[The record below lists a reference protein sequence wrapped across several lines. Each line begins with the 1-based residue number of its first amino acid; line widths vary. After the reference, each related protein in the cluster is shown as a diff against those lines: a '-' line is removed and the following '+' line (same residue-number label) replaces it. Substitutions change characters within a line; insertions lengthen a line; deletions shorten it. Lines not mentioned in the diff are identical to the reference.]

1 MARIRGQQEIISS
14 LLDFFRIAQPSLDTK
29 PGSVS
34 RDLFVEGISAQLAR
48 LYDELN
54 RVSTL
59 QSLRL
64 ALGIDLDRLGDN
76 FGIKRN
82 RGSTATGPALL
93 TFNNLDTDISVTKGD
108 IITARNGATF
118 SVVNSTVISS
128 VLASQYKAT
137 AARFRSDLDFVG
149 ITDQYVIEVLTQA
162 TATGIQGNISKY
174 SLSKTSIPGINNVTN
189 VVPFGGGNGTEDDT
203 AFRNRILAVFSG
215 ANTGTAL
222 GYKNAVSSDPSV
234 IDALVIEP
242 GDSLMTRDG
251 TQVSIAADGTRTIT
265 SEGTGGKVDIYVFG
279 VRVQEALDSFIY
291 RDLSNTG
298 DPTNSKNDFVLGQ
311 IASDAGKTVTRKR
324 LDDIQ
329 NGVLPNQP
337 VNNIVEVSGSVS
349 GANYLEKS
357 VDSLGR
363 VSGNYELVR
372 DTGSFGGSPWGFDRL
387 HWISNRIKD
396 FSEDKTKQT
405 FNGQDSLGFPDVL
418 KIGGV
423 TQNVSVTNENSKV
436 SSSDRS
442 IIQLA
447 HTPVTNVT
455 RVFNV
460 TTGERYVISNQ
471 NFDGSG
477 SINNTGR
484 IQVSGRSLPAVS
496 DTLQVD
502 YTWVFTFDPYLDF
515 DNRLTNSNPRDVKD
529 SIDWGFSNAVRREK
543 ATLISNG
550 SFLTVTTTHPVSSV
564 VSVNVFNTSS
574 GNVTLS
580 SGRLSVVVPQTISN
594 VVSIV
599 RASDHAEL
607 WNTNKSDGTFSG
619 QTIFLPTD
627 SPAVYEDAVNVV
639 YNAVDVFNASIQG
652 SFNNNTITIVPSA
665 TATAGTLV
673 ECTYIA
679 NVGVILPSTL
689 LPALPAIRAGNA
701 FTVTGAANVG
711 CQPTTHVFA
720 SSAIMSNLRQAPSN
734 LGLTIAGSI
743 SPGVITVSG
752 TTIVGVFEAVFTVA
766 NSGLKQDLSTPLKKA
781 LGLSSKVSVPNNI
794 RIAKIAKVSKVT
806 TTSNLDVLSEDHV
819 YDVKGYHLYDNSF
832 VKEESIADGALKLT
846 EFVLP
851 STSDNISSA
860 PVSGNR
866 LQVTFYYTVSSDSEN
881 VSFSKSGTLYT
892 NKRFVLVDTIAIS
905 SGFTSG
911 GSATATLTV
920 SNFNQPT
927 TRNRYKVFYDYLA
940 PKTNERI
947 NIRFNFDKL
956 ISDATFNIENTR
968 PINADVLV
976 KASTPV
982 LVDVTM
988 KVGVTD
994 EFVNSS
1000 TIVLQN
1006 VQDAIT
1012 AALNAT
1018 ALNTKIDASD
1028 LVNQAYTVTGVDSA
1042 RITFFNKTGK
1052 TGSALN
1058 IKANKNEYIRANTV
1072 TIELDNG

>member
-1 MARIRGQQEIISS
+1 MARIRSNQEIISS
-14 LLDFFRIAQPSLDTK
+14 LLDFYRIAQPSLDTK
-29 PGSVS
+29 PGTVS
-34 RDLFVEGISAQLAR
+34 RDLLVEGISAQLAR

-82 RGSTATGPALL
+82 RGSTSTGPALL
-93 TFNNLDTDISVTKGD
+93 TFNSLDTDISVNKGD

-118 SVVNSTVISS
+118 TVVNSTVISA
-128 VLASQYKAT
+128 VLSSQYKAT

-149 ITDQYVIEVLTQA
+149 ITDQFAIEVLTQA
-162 TATGIQGNISKY
+162 TATGVQGNISKY
-174 SLSKTSIPGINNVTN
+174 SLSQTSISGINNVTN

-222 GYKNAVSSDPSV
+222 GYKNAVTSDPSV

-265 SEGTGGKVDIYVFG
+265 SEGTGGKVDIYIFG

-298 DPTNSKNDFVLGQ
+298 DPTNAKNGFVLGQ
-311 IASDAGKTVTRKR
+311 IAADAGKTVTRKR

-337 VNNIVEVSGSVS
+337 VNNIIEVSGSIS

-357 VDSLGR
+357 VDNLGR
-363 VSGNYELVR
+363 VTGNYELVR
-372 DTGSFGGSPWGFDRL
+372 DTGAFGGSPWGFDKIV
-387 HWISNRIKD
+387 WIKDRITD

-418 KIGGV
+418 KIGTV

-436 SSSDRS
+436 SPSDRS
-442 IIQLA
+442 TIQLA
-447 HTPVTNVT
+447 HAPVSNVT

-460 TTGERYVISNQ
+460 TTGERYVVSNQ
-471 NFDGSG
+471 NPSGG
-477 SINNTGR
+477 SINTTGK
-484 IQVSGRSLPAVS
+484 ITISGRSLPAVS
-496 DTLQVD
+496 DILQVD
-502 YTWVFTFDPYLDF
+502 YTWIFSFDPYLDF
-515 DNRLTNSNPRDVKD
+515 DNRLTKANPRTVKD
-529 SIDWGFSNAVRREK
+529 SVDWGFSNAVRREK
-543 ATLISNG
+543 ATLVASG
-550 SFLTVTTTHPVSSV
+550 SFLTVTTTHPISSV
-564 VSVNVFNTSS
+564 ITVNVYSTDS

-580 SGRLSVVVPQTISN
+580 SGRLALIASQTISN
-594 VVSIV
+594 VVSV
-599 RASDHAEL
+599 TRVSDNAEL

-619 QTIFLPTD
+619 KTIFFPTD
-627 SPAVYEDAVNVV
+627 SAVQFNDAVTVV
-639 YNAVDVFNASIQG
+639 YNTVDVFNAATQG
-652 SFNNNTITIVPSA
+652 SFNGNVITIVPSA
-665 TATAGTLV
+665 IATAGTLV

-679 NVGVILPSTL
+679 NVSTILPSVL
-689 LPALPAIRAGNA
+689 LPALPAIRSGNA
-701 FTVTGAANVG
+701 FSVTNATNIG
-711 CQPTTHVFA
+711 CQPTTHIFA
-720 SSAIMSNLRQAPSN
+720 GTSILSNLRQAPSN
-734 LGLTIAGSI
+734 LGLTIAGSV
-743 SPGVITVSG
+743 SPGIVTVSG
-752 TTIVGVFEAVFTVA
+752 TTVFGVFDAVFTVPT
-766 NSGLKQDLSTPLKKA
+766 SGLKQDLSTALKKV
-781 LGLSSKVSVPNNI
+781 LGLTSKSSIPNTI
-794 RIAKIAKVSKVT
+794 RISKIARVAKVT
-806 TTSNLDVLSEDHV
+806 TTSSLDVLSTDHE
-819 YDVKGYHLYDNSF
+819 YDIKGYHLYDNSF
-832 VKEESIADGALKLT
+832 VKEESIADGTLKLT

-851 STSDNISSA
+851 STPGNLSSA
-860 PVSGNR
+860 PISGNR

-892 NKRFVLVDTIAIS
+892 NKRFALVDTIAIS
-905 SGFTSG
+905 SGFTSS

-920 SNFNQPT
+920 SNFNQPS
-927 TRNRYKVFYDYLA
+927 TRSRYKAFYDYLA

-956 ISDATFNIENTR
+956 IGDSTFNIENTR

-976 KASTPV
+976 KSSVPV

-994 EFVNSS
+994 EFINST

-1018 ALNTKIDASD
+1018 ALNTKVDASD

-1042 RITFFNKTGK
+1042 RIIFFNRTGK
-1052 TGSALN
+1052 TGSVLN
-1058 IKANKNEYIRANTV
+1058 IKAGKNEFIRANTV
-1072 TIELDNG
+1072 NIELE